1 VKGERVSR
9 MVEEST
15 NPRIDAW
22 TVLRAALTAV
32 DGRGAVRRA
41 LRLEGGRLLAGDAA
55 PVDLEAVRSVWL
67 LGAGKAVCRMAQGAL
82 DALGGR
88 ISGGSLTT
96 KAGHALPLPGL
107 EVWEA
112 GHPLPDVHGLAG
124 AAEAL
129 RLAREAGEGDLV
141 LCLLSGGAS
150 ALWPAPPEGVSLE
163 ELRAVTEA
171 LLRAGAPIGEVNAV
185 RKHLSRIAGGGLA
198 RAAAP
203 ARVLTLA
210 ISDVIGSPP
219 DAIGS
224 GPTVPDPTTFA
235 EALRVLGDRGIRAP
249 SPVVRH
255 LQAGTAGVVPET
267 LKPGDEEAAF
277 VVVARLRDALEEAA
291 RAAERLGYR
300 PRILTDRL
308 EGEARGAGEEIA
320 RMALLARNQ
329 AAVPVALL
337 WGGEPTVTVRG
348 EGRGGRAQE
357 LALAAARVL
366 DGEGSIVLA
375 ALGTDGTDGPTDAA
389 GAMVDGGTLSRARQ
403 QGLDPADALMRNDS
417 NPLLRA
423 AGDLLVTGPTGT
435 NVGDVIL
442 ALVG

>member
-1 VKGERVSR
+1 MDERPAGQR
-9 MVEEST
+9 G
-15 NPRIDAW
+15 DAW
-22 TVLRAALTAV
+22 TVLQAALAAV
-32 DGRGAVRRA
+32 DGREAVRRS
-41 LRLEGGRLLAGDAA
+41 LRLEGELLRAGGAE
-55 PVDLEAVRSVWL
+55 PVDLSAVRRVWV
-67 LGAGKAVCRMAQGAL
+67 LGAGKAACRMAQGAL
-82 DALGGR
+82 DALGDR
-88 ISGGSLTT
+88 ISGGSITT
-96 KAGHALPLPGL
+96 KAGHALPLPGV

-129 RLAREAGEGDLV
+129 RLAHAAGEGDLV

-163 ELRAVTEA
+163 ELRSVTEA

-185 RKHLSRIAGGGLA
+185 RKHLSRIAGGRLA

-210 ISDVIGSPP
+210 ISDVIGAAP
-219 DAIGS
+219 DTIGS

-235 EALRVLGDRGIRAP
+235 EALRVLSDRGIRAP
-249 SPVVRH
+249 SSVVRH
-255 LQAGTAGVVPET
+255 LQTGAAGEVPEA
-267 LKPGDEEAAF
+267 LKAGEARGGF
-277 VVVARLRDALEEAA
+277 VVVARLRDALDEAA

-300 PRILTDRL
+300 TRVLTERL

-320 RMALLARNQ
+320 RMALLARDE

-348 EGRGGRAQE
+348 DGRGGRAQE

-366 DGEGSIVLA
+366 EGEEGVVLA

-389 GAMVDGGTLSRARQ
+389 GALVDGGTLSRARRR
-403 QGLDPADALMRNDS
+403 GLDPADALMRNDS
-417 NPLLRA
+417 NPFLRTT
-423 AGDLLVTGPTGT
+423 GDLLVTGPTGT
-435 NVGDVIL
+435 NVGDVVL
-442 ALVG
+442 ALAGR